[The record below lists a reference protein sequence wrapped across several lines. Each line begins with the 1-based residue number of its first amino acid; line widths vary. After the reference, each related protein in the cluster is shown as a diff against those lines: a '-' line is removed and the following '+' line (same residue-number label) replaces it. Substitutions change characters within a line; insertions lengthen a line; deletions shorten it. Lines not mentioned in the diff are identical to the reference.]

1 MERTI
6 ESLSG
11 NLCNS
16 VTRHG
21 KNSVKIGQLI
31 VRIIRVYLDIDK
43 KRRHC
48 AYNTADFIFRKLLSK
63 GIYYP
68 KVTYIVLHCPDTY
81 HVPIFSLLSF
91 KNDSLIKK

>member
-63 GIYYP
+63 GDIYRIALSRYLSRS
-68 KVTYIVLHCPDTY
+68 YILTTFV
-81 HVPIFSLLSF
+81 
-91 KNDSLIKK
+91 